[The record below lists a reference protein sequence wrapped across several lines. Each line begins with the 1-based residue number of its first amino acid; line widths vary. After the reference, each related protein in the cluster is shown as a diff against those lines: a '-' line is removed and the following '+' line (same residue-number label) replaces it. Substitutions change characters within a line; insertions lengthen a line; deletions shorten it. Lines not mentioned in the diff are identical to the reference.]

1 MKLIF
6 MGTPDFASAIL
17 EKLIAEGFE
26 IAAVFSRADKPKGRK
41 QELCAPPVK
50 EVALANNI
58 PVYQPESLR
67 NSNAL
72 DIISEYAPD
81 AIVVAAYGRILPKE
95 ILDFPK
101 FGCVN
106 VHGSILPRHRGASPI
121 QSAIL
126 MGDKVTG
133 VTTMLMNEGIDTGDI
148 LEISEVSIGE
158 NETAGELFDRLAV
171 LGADLV
177 CHTLREL
184 EKGNITP
191 KKQDDEK
198 ATYTAMISKD
208 AAKIDFNKSAEEICN
223 LIRGM
228 NPWPIAHTRLG
239 GKIFKVY
246 SAQRSMEKT
255 NLPAGSIVCAE
266 KCLKVAAGEN
276 EVLELLEIQAEGGK
290 RMAANQFLAG
300 HSLPVGT
307 VFGE

>member
-1 MKLIF
+1 MKLVF

-26 IAAVFSRADKPKGRK
+26 ISAVFTRADKPKGRK

-50 EVALANNI
+50 EVAVANNI

-67 NSNAL
+67 NGAI
-72 DIISEYAPD
+72 DIIAEHNPD
-81 AIVVAAYGRILPKE
+81 AIVVAAYGRILPKD
-95 ILDFPK
+95 ILDYPK
-101 FGCVN
+101 YGCIN
-106 VHGSILPRHRGASPI
+106 VHASILPRHRGASPI

-148 LEISEVSIGE
+148 LEISETAIGE
-158 NETAGELFDRLAV
+158 NETAGELFDRLSD

-184 EKGNITP
+184 EKGSITP
-191 KKQDDEK
+191 RKQDESG
-198 ATYTAMISKD
+198 ATYAAMISKE
-208 AAKIDFNKSAEEICN
+208 AAKIDFSKSAEEICN

-228 NPWPIAHTRLG
+228 NPWPVAHTRLG

-246 SAQRSMEKT
+246 SAAKAGERSE
-255 NLPAGSIVCAE
+255 LAAGSVVCGE
-266 KCLKVAAGEN
+266 KSLKVAVGNGE
-276 EVLELLEIQAEGGK
+276 VIELLEIQAEGGK
-290 RMAANQFLAG
+290 RMAANRFLAG
-300 HSLPVGT
+300 HNLPVGT
-307 VFGE
+307 LFGE